1 MFIFIVCLLIN
12 RGIDNVLNRPIS
24 CKLFVWQQKK
34 AETFGGKLKKVYL
47 CTRNSEEEHKD
58 KDFAWICECFFAEI
72 AQLVEHNLA
81 KVGVASS
88 SLVFRSRDCSG
99 KDAILFIF

>member
-1 MFIFIVCLLIN
+1 MNILLS
-12 RGIDNVLNRPIS
+12 V
-24 CKLFVWQQKK
+24 V
-34 AETFGGKLKKVYL
+34 
-47 CTRNSEEEHKD
+47 NSY
-58 KDFAWICECFFAEI
+58 AEI